1 VTSNYRQQRSEE
13 DSDEQRLTERVVRIS
28 RVAKVVKGGRHL
40 RFNAVVVVGD
50 GEGSVGIGMGKAD
63 AVPDAVR
70 KGTVKARANM
80 VSVPLE
86 GSTIPHEIVSKFG
99 GSQVMLKPAA
109 PGTGVIAG
117 GAVRA
122 VVELAGIR
130 DILTKSRRSNNPVNV
145 VKATFQGLRSLRR
158 PREEFAKRRRLVEE
172 MQERERVLEQR
183 RAEIERER
191 QAAAAEAAAPAPT
204 PEQAP
209 APPETVA
216 TPEAAPAAPDLAPA
230 SATPETVATP
240 AAPESTPT
248 PEQAPASAAT
258 ESAAPPETA
267 ATPEAAPTQE
277 SAPAPAAPEPAPAPS
292 SESAPPTAPAPAV
305 ETPGQ

>member
-1 VTSNYRQQRSEE
+1 MTSNYRQQRGGDE
-13 DSDEQRLTERVVRIS
+13 DGEDQRLTERVVRIS

-80 VSVPLE
+80 VSVALD
-86 GSTIPHEIVSKFG
+86 GSTIPHEIVSKYG

-145 VKATFQGLRSLRR
+145 VKATFEGLKSLRR
-158 PREEFAKRRRLVEE
+158 PQEEFAKRRRLVEE
-172 MQERERVLEQR
+172 MKERERVLDQR
-183 RAEIERER
+183 RAERAREREA
-191 QAAAAEAAAPAPT
+191 AAAAEAA
-204 PEQAP
+204 
-209 APPETVA
+209 
-216 TPEAAPAAPDLAPA
+216 
-230 SATPETVATP
+230 
-240 AAPESTPT
+240 
-248 PEQAPASAAT
+248 
-258 ESAAPPETA
+258 SAAPT
-267 ATPEAAPTQE
+267 
-277 SAPAPAAPEPAPAPS
+277 PEPAPAAETPPPAPAPEAVSVATEAAPVAPEAVNAATEAAPVAPES
-292 SESAPPTAPAPAV
+292 SSETPPASEAVSDATEAAPAPEPASAAPESAPADNESETTA
-305 ETPGQ
+305 

>member
-1 VTSNYRQQRSEE
+1 MTSNYRQQRSEE

-99 GSQVMLKPAA
+99 GSQVVLKPAA

-183 RAEIERER
+183 RAELERER
-191 QAAAAEAAAPAPT
+191 EAAAAPAPT
-204 PEQAP
+204 PEP
-209 APPETVA
+209 APVAPESEA
-216 TPEAAPAAPDLAPA
+216 TPE
-230 SATPETVATP
+230 SAL
-240 AAPESTPT
+240 AAPEV
-248 PEQAPASAAT
+248 APASAAPESVATPESAPASAAPESAPANVST
-258 ESAAPPETA
+258 ESAPPPETA
-267 ATPEAAPTQE
+267 ATPE
-277 SAPAPAAPEPAPAPS
+277 SAPAPAAPEPAP
-292 SESAPPTAPAPAV
+292 ESPPPAPASAPAA